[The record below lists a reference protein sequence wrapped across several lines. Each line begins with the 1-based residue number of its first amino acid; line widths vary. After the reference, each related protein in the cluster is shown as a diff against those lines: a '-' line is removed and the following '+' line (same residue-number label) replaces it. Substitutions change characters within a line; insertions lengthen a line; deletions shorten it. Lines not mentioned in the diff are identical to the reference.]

1 MDTPS
6 NASDSSRSGSL
17 FADVCQDAR
26 WVAIGRNLRLFRG
39 EDAWQVYY
47 GQEQLFVFSPHDK
60 GTRKLCMAQ
69 LSVDDLAKDVEIAE
83 AFGCTRQT
91 VYLVRQAF
99 LKEGFEGLAPKRTGP
114 KGPQT
119 TPSLEKK
126 MLQLRRQG
134 ASYRAIA
141 KACGVSATR
150 VRLAC
155 LRNGLVK
162 PAEKPCLPFGPA
174 SAPDHGCPPCENAEA
189 PQDKPSQQEHGCPP
203 PQEEAPCPGQGPCSV
218 ESPAP
223 VETVPTPGEALASG
237 AGAGTPNVETTASRS
252 PASAS
257 LETPHGLEEEE
268 DLQEECPLAATP
280 GEPAGRRASG
290 WEAAALEVAPGEPAP
305 ARTLERVL
313 ASIGKLGQ
321 PEVLPEFLTGGE
333 VPAAGTLLAFALLAE
348 DGALEVARKT
358 YGRLSNGFY
367 GLRSFI
373 LTLLA
378 CAMLGVKTLDSLQHG
393 TPHHWGRLLGLDRL
407 PETKTVRRKFNEI
420 AQREKAAEFMRQMAK
435 RRIEAAKSLRMVLYF
450 DSHARAYYGKRRVG
464 KRHMNRFNQSKKA
477 VIDYWAHDGAGAPL
491 LKICGPVDASLVRM
505 IRELVAEV
513 RPWISAQ
520 TPLILVFDR
529 EGWSPELF
537 RELRED
543 HVWILTYRKGKIAPY
558 PEKDFDQ
565 IVHFPQE
572 PGRPEKTYQV
582 RDRSVSLGEDSLRSV
597 TVLRD
602 DGQQTEILTADL
614 TAPTAQVLREM
625 FSRWGG
631 ENDFKYRRAHGQ
643 IDRLGS
649 YQFEPVPEDV
659 RVRNPAHTRL
669 DQAVK
674 QARERRKE
682 LLVQVAEAGES
693 HLTPCELEEKRREL
707 AQLEPQIATLKAQR
721 RQTRRHVRAGDLPPD
736 QRPEQ
741 PNHERKLFS
750 DVIAISADRIER
762 RLHGLLARHYKSSY
776 RDGREL
782 LRQVYRTPGDFVVEG
797 NVLEVT
803 LNALASPHQTRALAA
818 LCEEV
823 NVLNPEFPETRI
835 RLRFKVH
842 RHPGEEEMSN

>member
-1 MDTPS
+1 MDSRS
-6 NASDSSRSGSL
+6 NVSDSTRSG
-17 FADVCQDAR
+17 FFFPEMCQDAR
-26 WVAIGRNLRLFRG
+26 WVPIGRNLHLFRG
-39 EDAWQVYY
+39 EDAWQVHY
-47 GQEQLFVFSPHDK
+47 GLEQLFVFSANDR
-60 GTRKLCMAQ
+60 GTKKLCMAQ
-69 LSVDDLAKDVEIAE
+69 LSVDNLAKDVEIAG
-83 AFGCTRQT
+83 AFGCSRQT
-91 VYLVRQAF
+91 VYLARQAF
-99 LKEGFEGLAPKRTGP
+99 LKKGFEGLAPKRTGP
-114 KGPQT
+114 KGPHT

-141 KACGVSATR
+141 KECGVSATR

-162 PAEKPCLPFGPA
+162 AAPESRLPFGPA
-174 SAPDHGCPPCENAEA
+174 SAPGDGCPPCESAEA
-189 PQDKPSQQEHGCPP
+189 SQDKPSQQEHGCPP
-203 PQEEAPCPGQGPCSV
+203 PQEEAPCAGEGACSV
-218 ESPAP
+218 ESSAR
-223 VETVPTPGEALASG
+223 VETVPTPAEALASG
-237 AGAGTPNVETTASRS
+237 ERARTPNVETTASTET
-252 PASAS
+252 ASAS
-257 LETPHGLEEEE
+257 PETPHVLEEAQ

-280 GEPAGRRASG
+280 SELPTEGNG
-290 WEAAALEVAPGEPAP
+290 WEGAAREVAPGEPAP
-305 ARTLERVL
+305 ARTLERIL
-313 ASIGKLGQ
+313 ASLGKLGQ
-321 PEVLPEFLTGGE
+321 PEVLPEFVTGGE

-348 DGALEVARKT
+348 DGAMEVARET

-367 GLRSFI
+367 GLRSLI

-420 AQREKAAEFMRQMAK
+420 AQRKKAAEFMRQMAK
-435 RRIEAAKSLRMVLYF
+435 RRIQAGKSLRMVLYF

-505 IRELVAEV
+505 IREVVAEV

-537 RELRED
+537 QELRKD
-543 HVWILTYRKGKIAPY
+543 HVWVLTYRKGKVAPY
-558 PEKDFDQ
+558 PEKDFEQ
-565 IVHFPQE
+565 IVHFPKE

-582 RDRSVSLGEDSLRSV
+582 RDRSVSLGEDSFRSV

-602 DGQQTEILTADL
+602 DGQQTEIITADL

-693 HLTPCELEEKRREL
+693 QLKPSELEDKRREL
-707 AQLEPQIATLKAQR
+707 TELEPQIATLKAQR
-721 RQTRRHVRAGDLPPD
+721 RQTRKHIRAGDLPPD

-762 RLHGLLARHYKSSY
+762 RLHGLLAPHYKSSY

-782 LRQVYRTPGDFVVEG
+782 LRQVYRTPGDFVLEG
-797 NVLEVT
+797 NVLQVT
-803 LNALASPHQTRALAA
+803 LNALASPHQTRALAG

-823 NVLNPEFPETRI
+823 NALGPEFPETRI
-835 RLRFKVH
+835 ALRFKVH
-842 RHPGEEEMSN
+842 PHPGEQEMSN